1 MVKRCILT
9 TKWHYVRKKDM
20 GVSLP
25 PLLRGG
31 ALLGLDGRD
40 CGVVYHTQCAE
51 GGEDEDPR
59 EVCDE
64 EQVACEKRLQPSL
77 LQCLLPP
84 RCLSRA
90 CLGKTTRSFSVSITN
105 LAWQKRFRC
114 VRSRTEEVDEIN
126 KKPEHDHVLS
136 ENAAPFSQLFLCLS
150 RACLGKNNHF

>member
-1 MVKRCILT
+1 M
-9 TKWHYVRKKDM
+9 YAKKTC
-20 GVSLP
+20 VSLP

-84 RCLSRA
+84 RCLSRD

-114 VRSRTEEVDEIN
+114 VRFRTEEKSPNTTTFYQKTRHPFLSFSYVC
-126 KKPEHDHVLS
+126 PEPVLV
-136 ENAAPFSQLFLCLS
+136 
-150 RACLGKNNHF
+150 NHHF